1 MKKERQPPLPFRPQP
16 FLFRTLVG
24 IFFVE
29 FIFLGFAFVKC
40 AEPIPDN
47 PEILVTDRCPRLA
60 QRSQEVFQVGI
71 ATVLSLLGGAA
82 IASQKP
88 SSGGGGASVPGS
100 SLPKLPPEGP
110 EGPRSPSRARKSQRP
125 EPPEEG

>member
-40 AEPIPDN
+40 AEPIPGN

-82 IASQKP
+82 MATQKP
-88 SSGGGGASVPGS
+88 SSGDGGAS
-100 SLPKLPPEGP
+100 LPAPPQLPPEGS
-110 EGPRSPSRARKSQRP
+110 RSPGRARKSQRP